1 MQLIS
6 VVDDDESLRSAT
18 IDLLN
23 SVGFDCEAFESAEA
37 YLLSDRIDQTSCL
50 ILDIN
55 MPGLN
60 GLELQLRLAESGY
73 SIPIIF
79 ITAFP
84 ERRTRV
90 QAMKAGATCYLPKP
104 YNDESLIDCVRL
116 ALQGRTWGSESGAD
130 GSASN

>member
-1 MQLIS
+1 MRLIS
-6 VVDDDESLRSAT
+6 IVDDDAAVRSAT
-18 IDLLN
+18 VDLLN
-23 SVGFDCEAFESAEA
+23 SVGFDCAAFESAEA
-37 YLLSDRIDQTSCL
+37 YLLSDRIVQTSCL
-50 ILDIN
+50 ILDVS

-60 GLELQLRLAESGY
+60 GLELQLRLAQSGY

-104 YNDESLIDCVRL
+104 FSDESLIECVRR
-116 ALQGRTWGSESGAD
+116 ALQGRTWDNESGAE